1 MKKSSV
7 FKLLSLGAALLVASL
22 SLAEAPTVRS
32 SSRPITRANS
42 PQEAAPSK
50 VQPRRMLV
58 EPGVLE
64 VDAEENHPAEQR
76 SDTRQI
82 IKEYAA
88 PEYESIRR
96 DGFFGKNAAST
107 VFSPR
112 VEYKVKPEIQYFP
125 ATHKQ
130 SEEEEELTP
139 EQVVVSGKS
148 DEAKKVDLTNSEGII
163 EAFGDPGEDDKILAE
178 EKAPPSYK
186 GMMAALELGDRKLAW
201 KYARRY
207 ARRVRELGSRSTYIM
222 GLTGKAFEREG
233 VLPKDGWQSSPQFS
247 EQQKLLDEDLKE
259 SGALEAEK
267 SRIAKLD
274 PSTRAF
280 LQQAQ
285 EAEEKSGAASLDTPK
300 VAEQPASA
308 AADEATA
315 RAQVRSVLAG
325 KVPVD
330 PKGLVDIY
338 FFLRPRDSA
347 SLAAAAEVEKFFRE
361 ASLKPGVHFVGLT
374 MEAANPIEVDDF
386 RRRTGV
392 TFSIQ
397 SGGALASQFRLRN
410 SPVTIF
416 VTQTTSKVVIEEGAR
431 PAYYLDEVLRLM
443 QGR

>member
-1 MKKSSV
+1 MQ
-7 FKLLSLGAALLVASL
+7 
-22 SLAEAPTVRS
+22 AEAAS
-32 SSRPITRANS
+32 DS
-42 PQEAAPSK
+42 
-50 VQPRRMLV
+50 
-58 EPGVLE
+58 
-64 VDAEENHPAEQR
+64 R

-82 IKEYAA
+82 IPEYAA
-88 PEYESIRR
+88 PELKSINR

-112 VEYKVKPEIQYFP
+112 VEYKGKPEIQYFP
-125 ATHKQ
+125 ASRKQ
-130 SEEEEELTP
+130 EEEEELPP
-139 EQVVVSGKS
+139 EQVVVGGQQAESAT
-148 DEAKKVDLTNSEGII
+148 AKADLTSPEGIVA
-163 EAFGDPGEDDKILAE
+163 AFGNPAEDDKILAE

-201 KYARRY
+201 QYARRY

-233 VLPKDGWQSSPQFS
+233 VLPKDGWQSSPQFA
-247 EQQKLLDEDLKE
+247 EQQKLLEEDLKE
-259 SGALEAEK
+259 SGQLETEK
-267 SRIAKLD
+267 SRIARLD
-274 PSTRAF
+274 PETRAF
-280 LQQAQ
+280 LKQAQ
-285 EAEEKSGAASLDTPK
+285 EAEEKAGAKSVDSPK
-300 VAEQPASA
+300 GTEQAIGETNEA
-308 AADEATA
+308 AA
-315 RAQVRSVLAG
+315 RAQIRGVLAG

-347 SLAAAAEVEKFFRE
+347 SLAAAPEVEKFFRE

-374 MEAANPIEVDDF
+374 MEEANPIEVDDY
-386 RRRTGV
+386 RKRTGV

-397 SGGALASQFRLRN
+397 SGGALADQFKLRT

-443 QGR
+443 QGK